1 MTLALLKSF
10 RRLIQPNIPLGE
22 PLRSTIFHLIMDMGW
37 MGVVQGTI
45 GAFLIVYA
53 TRIGASDTQVGML
66 NAVPAIVNI
75 VFALPTGRLMKGRRL
90 SSIAFWSAAFG
101 RVLYLPLIF
110 LPLLFSA
117 SSQVNLI
124 LFLILLMG
132 LPLTVLNVS
141 FTAMFAEVVPV
152 QQRAYVV
159 GARNAVLSITSLLF
173 TLGSGRLL
181 SMVAFPLGYQIVFGI
196 GLLGAILST
205 LHLFWIRNVST
216 LALPSIEDKKQ
227 AHVPLLTRLK
237 TIDRRY
243 LRVITLLFF
252 FHITQWLV
260 IPVNPLLAVHKLK
273 LNDFQISLGGG
284 LFSLVTFL
292 VSFQVARVI
301 NRLGNHRSA
310 GYGMIGLSLFPLIL
324 SLAKGVDLFIVANLI
339 GGVAWAVL
347 AVALL
352 NYLYENSPENDKAV
366 YMSYYILA
374 SNGSILIGSLLGPL
388 IASLLGYSEALA
400 LFAVLRALSGV
411 AVLIWG

>member
-1 MTLALLKSF
+1 
-10 RRLIQPNIPLGE
+10 
-22 PLRSTIFHLIMDMGW
+22 

>member
-1 MTLALLKSF
+1 MTFALLNSF
-10 RRLIQPNIPLGE
+10 RRFVQPNIPAEE
-22 PLRSTIFHLIMDMGW
+22 PLRSTIFHLIMDMAW

-53 TRIGASDTQVGML
+53 TRLGATDSQVGML
-66 NAVPAIVNI
+66 NAAPALVNI
-75 VFALPTGRLMKGRRL
+75 IFALPSGRWMRGRSL
-90 SSIAFWSAAFG
+90 SSIAFWSAAAG
-101 RVLYLPLIF
+101 RFFYLPLIF

-117 SSQVNLI
+117 PAQVNTI
-124 LFLILLMG
+124 LFSILLMG
-132 LPLTVLNVS
+132 VPLTILNVS
-141 FTAMFAEVVPV
+141 FTAMFAEVVPNH
-152 QQRAYVV
+152 QRAYVV
-159 GARNAVLSITSLLF
+159 GARNAVLSITSLVF

-181 SMVAFPLGYQIVFGI
+181 SLVASPLGYQIVFGVGI
-196 GLLGAILST
+196 IGAILST
-205 LHLFWIRNVST
+205 IHLFWIKNVSSVTAPVLQDKSQPRIT
-216 LALPSIEDKKQ
+216 LLAG
-227 AHVPLLTRLK
+227 LK

-243 LRVITLLFF
+243 LRVVSLLFC
-252 FHITQWLV
+252 FHIAQWLV

-301 NRLGNHRSA
+301 NRVGNHRAA

-324 SLAKGVDLFIVANLI
+324 SLAKGADLFIVANLV

-352 NYLYENSPENDKAV
+352 NYLYENSPEQNKSV

-374 SNGSILIGSLLGPL
+374 SNAAILIGSLVGPL

-400 LFAVLRALSGV
+400 LFAVLRALSGI